1 VAALDMLK
9 SINPKNPY
17 GIQAQNMGRFGLVPT
32 TRSIDKMANWDI
44 KNREIELQEAARRAN
59 DALNFYNIQD
69 IPDMITPDNP
79 YYLPLTGA
87 VGQGLVPTNLFQ
99 SAFEEQRNMGSNQAV
114 ADLVRQFQGM
124 VTPETPQ
131 HIQAA
136 IGATAENPDALKGLV
151 DPIFEHFGDVH
162 AAQQQALEDERLA
175 AAERERREN
184 VIRILRELGVSDDI
198 APLLF
203 EPELKDIVINNIKSL
218 FPDRESQLK
227 IKKLETEI
235 EKTEADIAY
244 TKKRTE
250 NLNKA
255 EDNDDERF
263 IKEFRARYQSY
274 LRTNP
279 IDPMSEEEFARV
291 NGKEVYDRYNKLLNP
306 ARGESTGVPSGSS
319 IQQAENLERQFGGIR
334 EAILSVIYDPNIPE
348 ETLEVLMD
356 KYNKQHGTNYDK
368 NTWSEEWAK
377 ANNRDPK
384 TGDPKT
390 GKEKK
395 PFIQIN
401 WPWGK

>member
-1 VAALDMLK
+1 MLK
-9 SINPKNPY
+9 SIDPKNPY
-17 GIQAQNMGRFGLVPT
+17 GIQAQNMGRYGLVPT
-32 TRSIDKMANWDI
+32 TRSIDKMVNWEFQ
-44 KNREIELQEAARRAN
+44 NRGMELKEAAQRAN
-59 DALNFYNIQD
+59 DALSFYNMPD

-79 YYLPLTGA
+79 YYSPLTGA

-99 SAFEEQRNMGSNQAV
+99 SALEEQRNMGRNQAV

-131 HIQAA
+131 HIQA
-136 IGATAENPDALKGLV
+136 IINATAQNPDALNHLV

-184 VIRILRELGVSDDI
+184 VIRILRELGVSEDI

-203 EPELKDIVINNIKSL
+203 EPELKDIVISHIKSQ

-235 EKTEADIAY
+235 KKIEADIAY
-244 TKKRTE
+244 TKTRTE

-279 IDPMSEEEFARV
+279 IDPMSEEEFAKV
-291 NGKEVYDRYNKLLNP
+291 QGKEVYDRYNQLLNP
-306 ARGESTGVPSGSS
+306 ARGEATGVPSGSS
-319 IQQAENLERQFGGIR
+319 IQQAENLERQYGGTR
-334 EAILSVIYDPNIPE
+334 EAILSVINDPNMPE

-368 NTWSEEWAK
+368 NTWFEEWAK

>member
-1 VAALDMLK
+1 MLK
-9 SINPKNPY
+9 SIDPKNPY

-32 TRSIDKMANWDI
+32 TRSIDKMVNWEI
-44 KNREIELQEAARRAN
+44 QNRGMELQEAARRAN
-59 DALNFYNIQD
+59 DALNFYNMPD

-79 YYLPLTGA
+79 YYSPLTGA

-99 SAFEEQRNMGSNQAV
+99 SALEEQRNMGRNQAV

-131 HIQAA
+131 HIQA
-136 IGATAENPDALKGLV
+136 IINATAENPDALNHLV

-184 VIRILRELGVSDDI
+184 VIRILRELGVSDNI

-203 EPELKDIVINNIKSL
+203 EPELKDLKDVVISHIKSK

-235 EKTEADIAY
+235 KKIEADIAY
-244 TKKRTE
+244 TKTRTE

-255 EDNDDERF
+255 EDEDNDDERF

-279 IDPMSEEEFARV
+279 IDPMTEEEFAKEQ
-291 NGKEVYDRYNKLLNP
+291 GKEVYDRYNQLLNP
-306 ARGESTGVPSGSS
+306 ARGEATGVPSGRS
-319 IQQAENLERQFGGIR
+319 IQQAEDLERQYGGTR
-334 EAILSVIYDPNIPE
+334 EAILSVINDPNMPE

-368 NTWSEEWAK
+368 NTWAEEWAK
-377 ANNRDPK
+377 ANNIN
-384 TGDPKT
+384 TGENT
-390 GKEKK
+390 GERR
-395 PFIQIN
+395 
-401 WPWGK
+401 PWWKFW

>member
-1 VAALDMLK
+1 MLK
-9 SINPKNPY
+9 SIDPKNPY

-32 TRSIDKMANWDI
+32 TRSIDKMVNWELQ
-44 KNREIELQEAARRAN
+44 NRWMELQEAARRAN
-59 DALNFYNIQD
+59 DALNFYNMPD

-99 SAFEEQRNMGSNQAV
+99 SALEEQRNMGRNQAV
-114 ADLVRQFQGM
+114 ADLVRRFQGM

-131 HIQAA
+131 HIQA
-136 IGATAENPDALKGLV
+136 IINATAENPDALNHLV
-151 DPIFEHFGDVH
+151 DPIFEHFEDVH
-162 AAQQQALEDERLA
+162 AAQQLTLEK
-175 AAERERREN
+175 EN
-184 VIRILRELGVSDDI
+184 VVNILRDLGVSDDI

-203 EPELKDIVINNIKSL
+203 VPELKDIVISHIKSL
-218 FPDRESQLK
+218 YPDRESQFK
-227 IKKLETEI
+227 IKKLEAEI
-235 EKTEADIAY
+235 KKIEADIAY

-255 EDNDDERF
+255 EDEDNDDERF

-279 IDPMSEEEFARV
+279 IDPMSEAEFAKEQ
-291 NGKEVYDRYNKLLNP
+291 GKEVYDRYNRLLNP

-319 IQQAENLERQFGGIR
+319 IQQAEDLERQYGGTR
-334 EAILSVIYDPNIPE
+334 EAILSVINDPNMPE

-368 NTWSEEWAK
+368 NTWAEEWAK

-384 TGDPKT
+384 TGEPKT
-390 GKEKK
+390 VKEKK